1 MKCSQWRTIL
11 FLLLCS
17 VNLRLSSES
26 EVSQRQR
33 RPHMPFPLK
42 RKLGVK
48 ESLGEDKGEGFF
60 EFKHQTDDQCVKNK
74 VCITALD
81 SYISG
86 ISLICGVRECTRK
99 TEHALIHQSK
109 TILLVICAS
118 WGSRERASVSV
129 GWAADFMAQLVLQGL
144 IFTAELFLAERR
156 VARLSVN
163 SLSFLLFFFLH
174 AFPSLSSCLPLD
186 LPSLAVSPAHASLS
200 LSVWQ

>member
-1 MKCSQWRTIL
+1 MSYSAIVGFKSASYYEVLTAEDNTL
-11 FLLLCS
+11 PSSLLCQPPIIFR
-17 VNLRLSSES
+17 VRGES
-26 EVSQRQR
+26 EAAATAHAFSS
-33 RPHMPFPLK
+33 K

-118 WGSRERASVSV
+118 
-129 GWAADFMAQLVLQGL
+129 
-144 IFTAELFLAERR
+144 
-156 VARLSVN
+156 
-163 SLSFLLFFFLH
+163 
-174 AFPSLSSCLPLD
+174 
-186 LPSLAVSPAHASLS
+186 
-200 LSVWQ
+200 